1 MLAVIVRTADV
12 RDLPGLLRIEEECFG
27 IEMFSADTVRSFIER
42 NDTFVMVAIEADDVV
57 GSAMCMISEER
68 QEGRIASVAVLPGS
82 RRKGTGVRLLEECE
96 RKFLR
101 FGLEMSTLEVDVAN
115 GAAIALYESK
125 GYEINGVIR
134 DFYGLGRDAYVM
146 HKPLHPEKTEIN
158 IRTS

>member
-1 MLAVIVRTADV
+1 MLAMDVRTADT

-42 NDTFVMVAIEADDVV
+42 DDTFVIVAIEGKDVV
-57 GSAMCMISEER
+57 GSAMSMISEER
-68 QEGRIASVAVLPGS
+68 QEGRIASIAVRPGS

-101 FGLEMSTLEVDVAN
+101 FGLEVSTLEVDVAN
-115 GAAIALYESK
+115 VAAIALYESK
-125 GYEINGVIR
+125 GYEINGMIR
-134 DFYGLGRDAYVM
+134 DFYGPGRDAYVM
-146 HKPLHPEKTEIN
+146 QKPLDPEKMGIS